1 MSESAS
7 QLASGNRIYVDTM
20 IFYDHLRATEP
31 ATISFFER
39 IKQGDLWAFTSVLT
53 FDELAY
59 RVLLAHI
66 RDKYAG
72 SPLDH
77 LRRNEAKLIAEF
89 YPSISPVLQRWHTFP
104 NLVIVDVTASDI
116 LEMHRNILGYQLRP
130 RDAVH
135 LATMRRAGCI
145 QIVSHDSGFDEVP
158 EINRFSIR

>member
-1 MSESAS
+1 MSESVS
-7 QLASGNRIYVDTM
+7 QLASGSRLYVDTM

-31 ATISFFER
+31 ATIGFFER

-59 RVLLAHI
+59 RVLLAQI

-77 LRRNEAKLIAEF
+77 LRNNEAKLIAEF

-130 RDAVH
+130 RDALH